1 MLKKLSLIL
10 TLSLIFCMSQA
21 AFPDVVHAAAGNTQY
36 SLAGAKY
43 QLYTNAACTAAAK
56 DANGNNAVLTT
67 GADGRA
73 NTLKMKPG
81 TYYAKEVTASKGYK
95 LDTKI
100 YTLVVTASNT
110 AAAPAMFTSPE
121 PPLFGIPEFMVFK
134 EDATGTSDYTGLTG
148 AAFTVKYYDVADKA
162 AIAGASPKDQWTF
175 ETIKKDA
182 PGDAPE
188 GTYCAGFDWQTDEP
202 VSSSRP
208 DSKLFYRDSNGKR
221 VLPLGWFTI
230 EETAAPKGFR
240 LTDKIC
246 YGHIYRDSSGNVVT
260 ELEDA
265 KADSGLQTQVVIFE
279 DEPELRIA
287 TSASLQN
294 GNSEVVDVISYEG
307 LIPDSD
313 YVFRGWLVD
322 TATGEKVPGSDGSV
336 KLLPCTASSGQVEMT
351 MKTSGYDGMP
361 GHSMTAFEELY
372 IVKEEGGENTEVHLA
387 DHKDINDKSQTVE
400 IYQDLKVQKNVTGN
414 LGDLTKEFEYTAEF
428 IGLVPGQPYTVEG
441 YDGKVF
447 IADPSGKA
455 EIPLKLMDDKS
466 VTIKQLPKG
475 ARYRI
480 TEKASD
486 HVAGFRLFSEDM
498 ADKGAKIIQASG
510 SNDEDAA
517 KELTTALETVDLMD
531 GTVVVAWENN
541 RDLAT
546 LTAVPSYLGIW
557 ACAAALLLA
566 GLVMLLIKRKKYRE
580 E

>member
-1 MLKKLSLIL
+1 
-10 TLSLIFCMSQA
+10 
-21 AFPDVVHAAAGNTQY
+21 
-36 SLAGAKY
+36 
-43 QLYTNAACTAAAK
+43 
-56 DANGNNAVLTT
+56 
-67 GADGRA
+67 
-73 NTLKMKPG
+73 
-81 TYYAKEVTASKGYK
+81 
-95 LDTKI
+95 
-100 YTLVVTASNT
+100 
-110 AAAPAMFTSPE
+110 
-121 PPLFGIPEFMVFK
+121 
-134 EDATGTSDYTGLTG
+134 
-148 AAFTVKYYDVADKA
+148 
-162 AIAGASPKDQWTF
+162 
-175 ETIKKDA
+175 
-182 PGDAPE
+182 
-188 GTYCAGFDWQTDEP
+188 
-202 VSSSRP
+202 
-208 DSKLFYRDSNGKR
+208 
-221 VLPLGWFTI
+221 
-230 EETAAPKGFR
+230 
-240 LTDKIC
+240 
-246 YGHIYRDSSGNVVT
+246 
-260 ELEDA
+260 
-265 KADSGLQTQVVIFE
+265 
-279 DEPELRIA
+279 
-287 TSASLQN
+287 
-294 GNSEVVDVISYEG
+294 
-307 LIPDSD
+307 
-313 YVFRGWLVD
+313 
-322 TATGEKVPGSDGSV
+322 
-336 KLLPCTASSGQVEMT
+336 
-351 MKTSGYDGMP
+351 MP

-428 IGLVPGQPYTVEG
+428 TGLVPGQPYTVEG

-517 KELTTALETVDLMD
+517 KELATALETVDLMD

-566 GLVMLLIKRKKYRE
+566 GLVMLLIKRKNYRE